1 MVSPASVFVES
12 VTLSVAQLTATS
24 AAESKLRATSGVA
37 DSLREDDFPR
47 AAWTARKTEGPQFLK
62 PGTEAASSGA
72 ADRGIEQQR
81 GVWSEV
87 AGARASAPG
96 PSENAQ
102 QILRAH
108 FAKEILRSLEQ
119 LADCAGEPIAA
130 RYAGTM
136 LRAMRTLRDINP
148 YDPYVEVAMALHD
161 ALAFENRW
169 LGVPAER
176 YRGALDVL
184 KKLHKL
190 RRIDNTKAEKAIVDL
205 EEIGFD
211 TTPFAAE
218 LTEDTGSDD

>member
-1 MVSPASVFVES
+1 LQV
-12 VTLSVAQLTATS
+12 
-24 AAESKLRATSGVA
+24 
-37 DSLREDDFPR
+37 
-47 AAWTARKTEGPQFLK
+47 LK

-72 ADRGIEQQR
+72 SDRGVEQR
-81 GVWSEV
+81 WGVWSEA
-87 AGARASAPG
+87 AGARPSAPG

-119 LADCAGEPIAA
+119 LAGCAAEPIAA
-130 RYAGTM
+130 RYAGIM
-136 LRAMRTLRDINP
+136 LRAMRTLRDMNP

-169 LGVPAER
+169 AQVPGER

-184 KKLHKL
+184 KKLHRL
-190 RRIDNTKAEKAIVDL
+190 RRIDNAKAEKAIVDL

-218 LTEDTGSDD
+218 CTEDTGSDD